1 MNKIFGLIL
10 TFALCL
16 APAFAVDGILISA
29 KESAKEQRKVSEVGF
44 RLLNA
49 NGIQTRAVFALAT
62 TRKINAYCDTRS
74 RMIVIYRSLY
84 ERCETEDELAA
95 VLAHEIGHSVD
106 TYAGPF
112 RGIGTCIAMS
122 YSPRKYELK
131 ADKRAIDYLVNAGYN
146 PVAMIVIMSKNFPQ
160 GHYEVFSTHP
170 LSTRRMME
178 VYEYIYKKYPEYLAN
193 NAYKDNIYYQNF
205 LLTSQKNRAKFQ
217 EKVKT
222 NSNKK
227 VHYL

>member
-29 KESAKEQRKVSEVGF
+29 KESAKEQRTVSEVGF

-62 TRKINAYCDTRS
+62 SRKINAYCDSKS

-122 YSPRKYELK
+122 YSPRKYESK

-146 PVAMIVIMSKNFPQ
+146 PVAMIVVMSKNFPQ

-170 LSTRRMME
+170 LPTRRMME

>member
-16 APAFAVDGILISA
+16 APVFAADGILISA

-95 VLAHEIGHSVD
+95 ILAHEIGHCE
-106 TYAGPF
+106 TGAF
-112 RGIGTCIAMS
+112 
-122 YSPRKYELK
+122 
-131 ADKRAIDYLVNAGYN
+131 YN
-146 PVAMIVIMSKNFPQ
+146 PYSNLDIREKHERTANRWAVKKLVPKSELVTLLKK
-160 GHYEVFSTHP
+160 GYERWELAEHFEVTEDFIN
-170 LSTRRMME
+170 LAIRM
-178 VYEYIYKKYPEYLAN
+178 YFEYGIA
-193 NAYKDNIYYQNF
+193 
-205 LLTSQKNRAKFQ
+205 
-217 EKVKT
+217 V
-222 NSNKK
+222 
-227 VHYL
+227 